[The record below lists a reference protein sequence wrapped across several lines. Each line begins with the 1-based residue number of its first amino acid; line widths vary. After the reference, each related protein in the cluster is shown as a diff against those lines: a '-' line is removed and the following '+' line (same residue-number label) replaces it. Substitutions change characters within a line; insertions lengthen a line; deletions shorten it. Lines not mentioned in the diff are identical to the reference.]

1 MGSLWQRRSQPRFMA
16 RLGPVWWKDLVRK
29 LHALG
34 FEGPL
39 HRGKH
44 PYMVRGKIRVT
55 IPNPHREQISVD
67 LLSRILR
74 QAEVMREEWET
85 AE

>member
-1 MGSLWQRRSQPRFMA
+1 M
-16 RLGPVWWKDLVRK
+16 PVSWKDLARR

-39 HRGKH
+39 YRGKH
-44 PYMVRGKIRVT
+44 PYMVRGEIRVT
-55 IPNPHREQISVD
+55 IPNPHRQQVSVD

-74 QAEVMREEWET
+74 QAAVTREEWEPV
-85 AE
+85 E